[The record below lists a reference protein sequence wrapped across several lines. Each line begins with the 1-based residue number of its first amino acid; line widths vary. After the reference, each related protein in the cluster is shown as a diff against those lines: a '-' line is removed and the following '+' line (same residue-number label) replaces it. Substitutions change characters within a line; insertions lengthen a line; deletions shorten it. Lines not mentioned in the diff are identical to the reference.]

1 MRCRRPS
8 TARASQQPAQVR
20 TAGPAAG
27 VRALTWQC
35 ANFCAPVQGRLAVT
49 RSAAMSGPVFWRG
62 RNTARVPMSMYAENR
77 ERVVAAMRR
86 AAAASGAPLGVA
98 LLQGG
103 AQVQRHET
111 DHEELFRQAR
121 AQEAMP

>member
-1 MRCRRPS
+1 
-8 TARASQQPAQVR
+8 
-20 TAGPAAG
+20 
-27 VRALTWQC
+27 
-35 ANFCAPVQGRLAVT
+35 
-49 RSAAMSGPVFWRG
+49 MSGPVFWRG

-77 ERVVAAMRR
+77 ERVVAAMRE

-121 AQEAMP
+121 AQEAMPRLFATCLRRVLR

>member
-1 MRCRRPS
+1 MRKKR
-8 TARASQQPAQVR
+8 V
-20 TAGPAAG
+20 
-27 VRALTWQC
+27 AL
-35 ANFCAPVQGRLAVT
+35 QGRLAAPPGHAAV
-49 RSAAMSGPVFWRG
+49 RAMSAPGFWRG

-77 ERVVAAMRR
+77 GRVVAAMRE

-103 AQVQRHET
+103 AQAQRNET

-121 AQEAMP
+121 A